1 MATAIGLVDTPVVE
15 LFRCWRI
22 FGSIMKGKRSA
33 DSDSNMCL
41 NTCCWLTKS
50 THAFLKAS
58 ASVEFAVAR
67 IGASLMGVLAK

>member
-1 MATAIGLVDTPVVE
+1 
-15 LFRCWRI
+15 
-22 FGSIMKGKRSA
+22 MKGKRSA

-58 ASVEFAVAR
+58 ASVEFAAAR
-67 IGASLMGVLAK
+67 IGASLMGVLAKYSSIGSDLNFAMVLGH